1 MLLPSSSSSL
11 PPLLRVLLRKRPL
24 LSSELFKTEVVQVED
39 DSKVLIEEGKGRVFN
54 SVFEYAFDESK
65 GQKDV
70 WKEIQEEF
78 KEASKG
84 GNLGIWAY
92 GQTGSGMIIWRGGY
106 EEEGG

>member
-1 MLLPSSSSSL
+1 M
-11 PPLLRVLLRKRPL
+11 
-24 LSSELFKTEVVQVED
+24 VQVEED
-39 DSKVLIEEGKGRVFN
+39 KKVLIEEGKGKVLN

-78 KEASKG
+78 KEVGKG

-92 GQTGSGMIIWRGGY
+92 GQTGSGMMIWERR
-106 EEEGG
+106 EGIMHL